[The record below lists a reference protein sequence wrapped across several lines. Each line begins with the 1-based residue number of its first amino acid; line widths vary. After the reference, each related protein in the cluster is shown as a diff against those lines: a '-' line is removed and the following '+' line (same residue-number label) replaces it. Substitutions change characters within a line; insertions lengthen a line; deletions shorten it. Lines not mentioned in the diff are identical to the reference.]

1 MEEEGRARHGKGQA
15 WRVRESLRRGR
26 GRVPY
31 SAKEKLG
38 WGGWAKTAG
47 GSACGFWEPMLSHS
61 VLSDSLQY
69 PLNCTPSGSF
79 VHGILQARILELV
92 TIPFSRGSSQ
102 PRDRTLVS
110 SICRQQICRQI
121 LYHLSHQGSP
131 L

>member
-1 MEEEGRARHGKGQA
+1 M
-15 WRVRESLRRGR
+15 RESLRRGR

-61 VLSDSLQY
+61 VLSDPLQH
-69 PLNCTPSGSF
+69 PLNCIPSGFS

-102 PRDRTLVS
+102 PRD
-110 SICRQQICRQI
+110 QIQVFPTA
-121 LYHLSHQGSP
+121 GGFFTV
-131 L
+131 

>member
-61 VLSDSLQY
+61 SSTPQHPLQEAPQSAREQERGKGEGSLSE
-69 PLNCTPSGSF
+69 GSF
-79 VHGILQARILELV
+79 GQ
-92 TIPFSRGSSQ
+92 
-102 PRDRTLVS
+102 
-110 SICRQQICRQI
+110 
-121 LYHLSHQGSP
+121 
-131 L
+131 